1 MNKKEFGAKEY
12 VMYMDG
18 LLLTTRIVVGNLAF
32 NAAGLAAG
40 KEDLHREKLLKSIV
54 ALKSEVDR
62 LLKELADEE
71 EIEWANRALTKDSIE
86 AILKIIRKKG
96 GE

>member
-1 MNKKEFGAKEY
+1 MKKEFSAEDYVGAA
-12 VMYMDG
+12 DS
-18 LLLTTRIVVGNLAF
+18 LLFSMHIVVSNLAF

-40 KEDLHREKLLKSIV
+40 EEGLHREKLLKSIV
-54 ALKSEVDR
+54 ALKLEVDG

-71 EIEWANRALTKDSIE
+71 EIERAKRALAKDSIE
-86 AILKIIRKKG
+86 AILKSIRKKG

>member
-1 MNKKEFGAKEY
+1 MKKELSAKDY
-12 VMYMDG
+12 VRHMDG
-18 LLLTTRIVVGNLAF
+18 LLFTTRIVVSNLAF

-40 KEDLHREKLLKSIV
+40 EEDLHREKLLKSIV
-54 ALKSEVDR
+54 ALKSEVDG
-62 LLKELADEE
+62 LLKELADEA

-86 AILKIIRKKG
+86 AILKIIRKKD

>member
-12 VMYMDG
+12 VRHMDG
-18 LLLTTRIVVGNLAF
+18 LLFATRIVASNLAF
-32 NAAGLAAG
+32 NAAGLNAG
-40 KEDLHREKLLKSIV
+40 EEGLHREKLLKSIV
-54 ALKSEVDR
+54 ALKLEVDG

-71 EIEWANRALTKDSIE
+71 EIERAKRALAKDSIA
-86 AILKIIRKKG
+86 AILESIRKKG

>member
-12 VMYMDG
+12 VRYMDG
-18 LLLTTRIVVGNLAF
+18 LLFTTRIVVSNLAF

-54 ALKSEVDR
+54 ALKSQVDG

>member
-1 MNKKEFGAKEY
+1 MDKKKFGAKEY
-12 VMYMDG
+12 VRHMDG
-18 LLLTTRIVVGNLAF
+18 LLFTTRIVVSNLAF

-40 KEDLHREKLLKSIV
+40 EEVLHREKLLKSIV
-54 ALKSEVDR
+54 ALKSEVDG

>member
-18 LLLTTRIVVGNLAF
+18 LLFTTRIVVSNLAF
-32 NAAGLAAG
+32 NAAGFAAG
-40 KEDLHREKLLKSIV
+40 EEDLHREKLLKSIV
-54 ALKSEVDR
+54 ALKSEVDG

-71 EIEWANRALTKDSIE
+71 EIERTNRALTKDSIE

>member
-12 VMYMDG
+12 VRYMDG
-18 LLLTTRIVVGNLAF
+18 LLFMTRIVVSNLAF

-40 KEDLHREKLLKSIV
+40 EEDLHREKLLKSIV
-54 ALKSEVDR
+54 ALKSQVDG

-86 AILKIIRKKG
+86 AIQKIIRKKG

>member
-1 MNKKEFGAKEY
+1 MKKEFSARDY
-12 VMYMDG
+12 VEHAD
-18 LLLTTRIVVGNLAF
+18 LLLRSARVVVSNLAF

-40 KEDLHREKLLKSIV
+40 EEDLHREKLLKSIV
-54 ALKSEVDR
+54 ALKSQVDG

>member
-12 VMYMDG
+12 VRHMDG
-18 LLLTTRIVVGNLAF
+18 LLFTTRIVVSNLAF

-40 KEDLHREKLLKSIV
+40 EEDLHREKLLKSIV
-54 ALKSEVDR
+54 ALKSEVDG

-71 EIEWANRALTKDSIE
+71 DVERATRELTEE
-86 AILKIIRKKG
+86 AIAEALERFKKEC

>member
-1 MNKKEFGAKEY
+1 MKKELSAKEY
-12 VMYMDG
+12 VGHTDG
-18 LLLTTRIVVGNLAF
+18 LLFATRIVVSNLAF

-40 KEDLHREKLLKSIV
+40 EEDLHREKLLKSIV
-54 ALKSEVDR
+54 ALKLEVDW

-71 EIEWANRALTKDSIE
+71 EIERANRALAKDSIE
-86 AILKIIRKKG
+86 AILESIRKKG